1 MSNQY
6 SGRHPND
13 RKKSDEQN
21 RGAQTRTS
29 GSDTLSQVSDAAQSA
44 RTEVGVNTIR

>member
-13 RKKSDEQN
+13 RQRSDAQN
-21 RGAQTRTS
+21 RGGQTRKQ
-29 GSDTLSQVSDAAQSA
+29 GSDTLSQVSEAA
-44 RTEVGVNTIR
+44 